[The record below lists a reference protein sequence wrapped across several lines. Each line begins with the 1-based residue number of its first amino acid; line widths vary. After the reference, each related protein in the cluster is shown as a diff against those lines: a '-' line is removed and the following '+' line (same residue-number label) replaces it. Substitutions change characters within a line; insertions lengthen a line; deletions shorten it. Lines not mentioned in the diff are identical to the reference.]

1 MEEKKLSYEE
11 ALEQLENMVENLEQD
26 EASLNESVEIFKKG
40 VELYKYCNNL
50 LLSAEGEVKMLLDDS
65 DGSLIE
71 LDFFEEADHD
81 TF

>member
-1 MEEKKLSYEE
+1 MLFRS
-11 ALEQLENMVENLEQD
+11 QD

>member
-1 MEEKKLSYEE
+1 MKEKKLSYEE

-40 VELYKYCNNL
+40 VELYKYCNNIL
-50 LLSAEGEVKMLLDDS
+50 LNAEREVKVLLDDS
-65 DGSLIE
+65 DGSLTE
-71 LDFFEEADHD
+71 LDFFEEVERD